1 MLVFVLEVSVVEII
15 SCWSTMLYFF
25 FCFKI
30 LSRIHVNASYN
41 NFFWKLAVMCVKY
54 LDDLWAPF
62 PTNPFSIDFEMAT
75 VHSLL
80 SFIGRTWEKGTRQVE
95 LGHWKITSCILPS
108 YHTKDINFSRHIGR
122 GRREEPEKLIPSSRS
137 CKCSLT
143 SLSTRSEIVSS
154 PPLWLKSRRIF
165 PSFRIWEKNAKSA
178 RQIN

>member
-1 MLVFVLEVSVVEII
+1 
-15 SCWSTMLYFF
+15 
-25 FCFKI
+25 
-30 LSRIHVNASYN
+30 
-41 NFFWKLAVMCVKY
+41 MCVKY

-62 PTNPFSIDFEMAT
+62 PTNPFSVGFEMAT

-143 SLSTRSEIVSS
+143 SLSTRSKKCIISS
-154 PPLWLKSRRIF
+154 LVTKIEEDFLFFLIFREKNSLTKMMARKHSNASKKASLALLFYQVNHFSRRHIT
-165 PSFRIWEKNAKSA
+165 
-178 RQIN
+178 

>member
-1 MLVFVLEVSVVEII
+1 MLVFVFEVSVVEII
-15 SCWSTMLYFF
+15 SCWSSMLYF

-30 LSRIHVNASYN
+30 LSRIHVNACYN
-41 NFFWKLAVMCVKY
+41 KFCWKRAVMCVKY

-62 PTNPFSIDFEMAT
+62 PTNSFSVDFEMAT

-80 SFIGRTWEKGTRQVE
+80 SFIGRTWEKGTRRVD
-95 LGHWKITSCILPS
+95 LSHWKISSWTWPS

-122 GRREEPEKLIPSSRS
+122 GRREEPEKLIPNPRS

-143 SLSTRSEIVSS
+143 SLSNRSEIVLSLT
-154 PPLWLKSRRIF
+154 LWLKSRRIF
-165 PSFRIWEKNAKSA
+165 PSFLIWEKNAKSA